1 MTAGNGAPMRR
12 NREAATGPLP
22 DMAMYERLIDDG
34 VTAAKIR
41 GSTIDHLTAR
51 RLAIW
56 LAARP
61 QAPEFAQG
69 LVRFV
74 RTGAI
79 TQSLKAHLRIHSRT
93 PGAQAYPDRDQA
105 TMLLQYCAARGNDH
119 GPIGPDFGSACDQI
133 DHADVILA
141 ELRDQVQHGTGP
153 PGPRWP
159 DAEGPQVLALARRDP
174 KSRTVSLILDTTTAN
189 TVMYAITAHAGERE
203 AHVREVEQ
211 FGQAFPEGSYGRR
224 NRQAIAARETRIADR
239 LRAVEWAYRIAIE
252 REREVT
258 PETATTSRSSE
269 QMTTDREL
277 ELE

>member
-1 MTAGNGAPMRR
+1 MQGGKHKAGP
-12 NREAATGPLP
+12 GPLT
-22 DMAMYERLIDDG
+22 DLSLYERLIDDG
-34 VTAAKIR
+34 VAAAKIR
-41 GSTIDHLTAR
+41 GSTVDHVTAR

-61 QAPEFAQG
+61 QASEFAQG

-79 TQSLKAHLRIHSRT
+79 TQPLKTHLRLHARS
-93 PGAQAYPDRDQA
+93 PDAYPDQA
-105 TMLLQYCAARGNDH
+105 QASMLLQYCAARGADH

-141 ELRDQVQHGTGP
+141 ELRDQVQHGSGP
-153 PGPRWP
+153 PEPTWP
-159 DAEGPQVLALARRDP
+159 DTEGPQVLALARRDP

-189 TVMYAITAHAGERE
+189 IVAYAVTAHAGDRE

-211 FGQAFPEGSYGRR
+211 VGEAFPPGSYGRL

-239 LRAVEWAYRIAIE
+239 LRAVERAYRIAIE
-252 REREVT
+252 RDREVT
-258 PETATTSRSSE
+258 PETSITPREPEHVA
-269 QMTTDREL
+269 DREI